1 MTSIPSTGPQPNA
14 GNPRPICGWPLV
26 RGRIYVQAPGMEIL
40 LVEDSPEV
48 SLITVEY
55 LTELGHRVVAVADAE
70 LAVEQVA
77 QRGFDAVMTD
87 VSLPGMSGIELAK
100 ELIKKYPK
108 LPVVIASGYGVLN
121 VESLLGQRQPNVLV
135 LPKPYDMAM
144 LEETLDQATA
154 FARP

>member
-1 MTSIPSTGPQPNA
+1 
-14 GNPRPICGWPLV
+14 
-26 RGRIYVQAPGMEIL
+26 MEIL

-77 QRGFDAVMTD
+77 QRVFDAVMTD

-100 ELIKKYPK
+100 ELVKKYPK
-108 LPVVIASGYGVLN
+108 LPVVIASGYGALN
-121 VESLLGQRQPNVLV
+121 VEFLLGERQSNVLV
-135 LPKPYDMAM
+135 LPKPYDMGM
-144 LEETLDQATA
+144 LEKTLHEAASFTTS
-154 FARP
+154 